1 MFCPKCGNL
10 NADNIRFCSKCGADI
25 AARSKAQPIQQPV
38 QQQPAARPAQQPYVA
53 PQQYNASPQ
62 YGAPQY
68 YNTPQYR
75 APQYGASRQY
85 YNAPQQPQYNY
96 QQPQAPQYNYG
107 GYQQVPPQQYQ
118 YVQQPAYRP
127 VQQQPVQ
134 PQYRQPIQ
142 QQSVRPQPVPQP
154 MQQPVRPQPAPQQV
168 QQQARPAQPTPQAK
182 PQAAPQQTH
191 AQPKAQEPK
200 PQAQP
205 KPAIPRK
212 SEIFKIQASTA
223 MGEAVYGSLK
233 QEVVSSVSEK
243 VSFGSVIGNGF
254 KQFFQ
259 GLGSCLKNPKYII
272 LTLLVIIFYFVVWL
286 VLNILQSL
294 GINPWPLKIL
304 SFLTCADG
312 GMSGGFLGGVGGI
325 VGKGVFVSGIITF
338 ISPLFRKKGSSKR
351 SFGDTL
357 KGTFLIKREMIGYYV
372 LGIGIALIIYIF
384 ITGGA
389 TRIACLCGV
398 GAMIVSARSAVNNGF
413 LSRIIGS
420 LIPGKNAAGGAG
432 LGLMKGYV
440 IGFAISVF
448 LGVVTGTRFIP
459 ILLSFPIILTGI
471 LLIILNLVGVIKPK
485 KEVQA

>member
-1 MFCPKCGNL
+1 MFCPKCGNQ
-10 NADNIRFCSKCGADI
+10 NADNIKFCGKCGAPLQTSAPRQQVQQTY
-25 AARSKAQPIQQPV
+25 AAPQPQYTAPRQPV
-38 QQQPAARPAQQPYVA
+38 QQGYAQQQQYYGAPQQTYARPQQQPYYGTQQPYGQAPRPAQQPY
-53 PQQYNASPQ
+53 
-62 YGAPQY
+62 YGQ
-68 YNTPQYR
+68 
-75 APQYGASRQY
+75 
-85 YNAPQQPQYNY
+85 PQQPYYGTY
-96 QQPQAPQYNYG
+96 QNPYVQAPNQAPRQQAPQYNQASNQAPRQQAPQYN
-107 GYQQVPPQQYQ
+107 QVQNQVPRQQAQ
-118 YVQQPAYRP
+118 
-127 VQQQPVQ
+127 
-134 PQYRQPIQ
+134 
-142 QQSVRPQPVPQP
+142 VRPSPA
-154 MQQPVRPQPAPQQV
+154 PQPAM
-168 QQQARPAQPTPQAK
+168 QQAQAK
-182 PQAAPQQTH
+182 PNPTPAPQ
-191 AQPKAQEPK
+191 
-200 PQAQP
+200 
-205 KPAIPRK
+205 PATQKKTTTTK
-212 SEIFKIQASTA
+212 SENFRFQASTA

-286 VLNILQSL
+286 ILNILQSL

-325 VGKGVFVSGIITF
+325 VGKGVFVSGMITL